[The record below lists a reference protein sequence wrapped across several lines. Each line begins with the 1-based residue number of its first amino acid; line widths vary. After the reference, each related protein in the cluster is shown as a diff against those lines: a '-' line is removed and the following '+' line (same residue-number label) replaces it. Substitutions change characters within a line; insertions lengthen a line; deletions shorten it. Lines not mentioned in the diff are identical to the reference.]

1 MFELITMSLLTLGY
15 INASVE
21 ESKEAKLMKE
31 KERIQDL
38 KIKVF
43 CYAVRHHMLYDEVVK
58 KLQNKELTFEDLEND
73 KKSL

>member
-15 INASVE
+15 INALVE

-31 KERIQDL
+31 KERIRDL

-43 CYAVRHHMLYDEVVK
+43 CYAVRHHMLYDDVVK
-58 KLQNKELTFEDLEND
+58 KLQNKELTFEDIDKEN
-73 KKSL
+73 KK